1 MSVGGGAGCCRGRDC
16 WGLRC
21 GVGRAGNGTAEA
33 STTQSQDGQ
42 GEIGLTI
49 QGTDAVITIADD
61 GPGIPV
67 EARASIFERFTRLE
81 QDRACSGSS
90 GGTGLGLAIAR
101 EIAMMH
107 HGKIRVLNRLDADL
121 ARSSVSTFR
130 CRKRPVTGQGV
141 RVTGSYGGSSS
152 ATLAWG
158 ARRRISSD
166 PPARSTMLVTS
177 CRPVP
182 GWAWALKPTPWS
194 ATSTTTCSP

>member
-1 MSVGGGAGCCRGRDC
+1 M
-16 WGLRC
+16 
-21 GVGRAGNGTAEA
+21 GRAGNGTAEA

-107 HGKIRVLNRLDADL
+107 HGKIRVSNRLDGRPGAVFSVHLPLPETASD
-121 ARSSVSTFR
+121 RSGR
-130 CRKRPVTGQGV
+130 EGHRLV
-141 RVTGSYGGSSS
+141 RGKQQRHPGLGG
-152 ATLAWG
+152 AAP
-158 ARRRISSD
+158 D
-166 PPARSTMLVTS
+166 QQ
-177 CRPVP
+177 
-182 GWAWALKPTPWS
+182 
-194 ATSTTTCSP
+194 